1 MFLSQRETM
10 QLHSSFEIVVTNDTM
25 IVITDMDI
33 GKSVTNDAD
42 NVIDCLQQI
51 IPGGIGSR
59 AVYYRDS
66 CLRYDR
72 LRVEDGVFAG
82 FQHCTS
88 HQQEYFS
95 KLANSARALW
105 TVYGDQGAVKVVS
118 ASSRKRKDLKNNL

>member
-1 MFLSQRETM
+1 M
-10 QLHSSFEIVVTNDTM
+10 QLYSSFEIVVVNDTM
-25 IVITDMDI
+25 IVLTDMDI

-72 LRVEDGVFAG
+72 LKVEDDVFAG

-88 HQQEYFS
+88 HQQGYFS
-95 KLANSARALW
+95 KLANSASTLW
-105 TVYGDQGAVKVVS
+105 TVYGDNGRARVVS
-118 ASSRKRKDLKNNL
+118 AI

>member
-1 MFLSQRETM
+1 MLLSKRKAM
-10 QLHSSFEIVVTNDTM
+10 QLYSSFEIVVTNDTM
-25 IVITDMDI
+25 IVLTDIGI

-42 NVIDCLQQI
+42 NVIDCLQKI

-88 HQQEYFS
+88 HQQGYFS
-95 KLANSARALW
+95 KLANSACSLW

-118 ASSRKRKDLKNNL
+118 ASS